1 MADRLVIDTG
11 PLIAL
16 AEADALDIIG
26 NLPIEIVAPDEVRRE
41 LDTGVSSGH
50 PIVDMSSIRIVSPPQ
65 TPSRIAVS
73 NLGAGES
80 AVIQLALDLD
90 IDWVAIDE
98 RKGRRAAL
106 AVGLRVTGSLG
117 LLGRAKRLGLIQSVK
132 PFIEKL
138 RQRGE
143 WFDEDLLKR
152 FLAGLDE

>member
-50 PIVDMSSIRIVSPPQ
+50 PIVDMSSIRIVSPRQP
-65 TPSRIAVS
+65 PSRIAVS

-80 AVIQLALDLD
+80 SVIQLALDLD